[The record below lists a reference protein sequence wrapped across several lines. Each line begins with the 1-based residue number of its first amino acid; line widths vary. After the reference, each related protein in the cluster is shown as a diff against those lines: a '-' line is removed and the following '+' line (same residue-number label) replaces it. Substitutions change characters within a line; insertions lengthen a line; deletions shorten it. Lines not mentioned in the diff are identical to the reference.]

1 MGFNKYFIPD
11 PADFIDRLE
20 RFTGPREF
28 VAIKKIDAVMG
39 DSLSVEM
46 LDKMYEMVRVG
57 HTNEEV
63 LVELKS
69 MLK

>member
-11 PADFIDRLE
+11 PADFIERLE
-20 RFTGPREF
+20 KVMGPKEF

-39 DSLSVEM
+39 DSLSVDM
-46 LDKMYEMVRVG
+46 LDKMYEMVRAG
-57 HTNEEV
+57 HTDEDV
-63 LVELKS
+63 IKELKS

>member
-11 PADFIDRLE
+11 PKDFIERLE
-20 RFTGPREF
+20 TVTGPREF

-39 DSLSVEM
+39 DRLSVDM
-46 LDKMYEMVRVG
+46 LDKMYEMVRAG
-57 HTNEEV
+57 RTNEEV
-63 LVELKS
+63 LTELKS

>member
-11 PADFIDRLE
+11 PAEFISRVE
-20 RFTGPREF
+20 SSGGPAHF

-39 DSLSVEM
+39 NSKSVKL
-46 LDKMYEMVRVG
+46 LDRMYEMVRAG
-57 HTNEEV
+57 RTNEEV
-63 LVELKS
+63 LTELKS

>member
-11 PADFIDRLE
+11 PIDFIERLE
-20 RFTGPREF
+20 TGTGPREF

-39 DSLSVEM
+39 DSLSVDM
-46 LDKMYEMVRVG
+46 LDKMYEMVRAG

-63 LVELKS
+63 LTELKS

>member
-1 MGFNKYFIPD
+1 
-11 PADFIDRLE
+11 
-20 RFTGPREF
+20 
-28 VAIKKIDAVMG
+28 
-39 DSLSVEM
+39 M
-46 LDKMYEMVRVG
+46 LDKMYEMVRAG

>member
-11 PADFIDRLE
+11 PVDFIERLE
-20 RFTGPREF
+20 KFTGPRQF

-39 DSLSVEM
+39 DSLSVDM
-46 LDKMYEMVRVG
+46 LDKMYEMVRAG
-57 HTNEEV
+57 HTDEEV
-63 LVELKS
+63 IKELKL

>member
-11 PADFIDRLE
+11 PKDFIERLE
-20 RFTGPREF
+20 TVTGPREF

-39 DSLSVEM
+39 DSLSVDM
-46 LDKMYEMVRVG
+46 LDKMYEMVRAG
-57 HTNEEV
+57 RTNEEV
-63 LVELKS
+63 LTELKS

>member
-11 PADFIDRLE
+11 PKDFIKRLE
-20 RFTGPREF
+20 TVTGPREF

-39 DSLSVEM
+39 DSLSVDM
-46 LDKMYEMVRVG
+46 LDKMYEMVRAG
-57 HTNEEV
+57 RTNEEV
-63 LVELKS
+63 LTELKS

>member
-11 PADFIDRLE
+11 PEDFIERLE
-20 RFTGPREF
+20 KFTGPREC

-39 DSLSVEM
+39 DSLSVDM
-46 LDKMYEMVRVG
+46 LDKMYEMVKAG

-63 LVELKS
+63 LIELKS

>member
-11 PADFIDRLE
+11 PEDFIERLE
-20 RFTGPREF
+20 KFTGPREF

-39 DSLSVEM
+39 DSLSVDM
-46 LDKMYEMVRVG
+46 LDKMYEMVKAS

-63 LVELKS
+63 LIELKS